1 MVIAAAM
8 ILIFVVFKFGTQDLQ
23 GGRVDLDIHAPALGV
38 KAVDF
43 ITAVVNLDP
52 RHFPAL
58 RFGHLAHRLARLPVR
73 HRHRAA
79 VILCKSSAG
88 QTKRGDKGGGDKT
101 DHRHFCVLQEV
112 LLGGMA
118 EFPDSRLKQTGPARQ
133 AGVSL
138 NHDHRCNTPA
148 TTSDALMRVLLIED
162 DTVLGAAVRD
172 QISADGHSVDWV
184 MRLDAAADH
193 LKSVGYDLIL
203 LDLMLPDGR
212 GQPFLRKL
220 RLGGDVTPVIIL
232 SALDQI
238 SDRIDGLNAGADD
251 YIIKPFDLSELTA
264 RLNAVA
270 RRYSGNPNPIISFRD
285 LEVDLAARSVHR
297 AGKPLALTAREWVL
311 FEAFLQRPGQLL
323 SKAQL
328 EDRLYAFDTEIDS
341 NTIEV
346 HVSRLRKKLGHDV
359 IETSRGLGYRLGAA

>member
-1 MVIAAAM
+1 M
-8 ILIFVVFKFGTQDLQ
+8 LIVFKFELKYLQ
-23 GGRVDLDIHAPALGV
+23 GGRIDLDIHAATLGI

-43 ITAVVNLDP
+43 IAPIVDLDAC
-52 RHFPAL
+52 HFPAL
-58 RFGHLAHRLARLPVR
+58 RLGHLAHGLARLPVR
-73 HRHRAA
+73 HWHRATI
-79 VILCKSSAG
+79 ILCKSGTS
-88 QTKRGDKGGGDKT
+88 QTKRDDKSGGGEDKM
-101 DHRHFCVLQEV
+101 DHRHFCVLREV
-112 LLGGMA
+112 LLGGMT
-118 EFPDSRLKQTGPARQ
+118 EFPDSRLKQTRPKRQ

-138 NHDHRCNTPA
+138 NHDHPVSSPA
-148 TTSDALMRVLLIED
+148 TTSDTMMRVLLIED

-172 QISADGHSVDWV
+172 QISADGHSIDWV
-184 MRLDAAADH
+184 TRLDAAADH

-251 YIIKPFDLSELTA
+251 YMIKPFDLSELTA